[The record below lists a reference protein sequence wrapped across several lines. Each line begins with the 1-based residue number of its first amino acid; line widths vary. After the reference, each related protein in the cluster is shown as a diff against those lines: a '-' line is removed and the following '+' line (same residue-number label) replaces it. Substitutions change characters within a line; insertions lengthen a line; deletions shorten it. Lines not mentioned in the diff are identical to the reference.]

1 MKELFKNKKIMI
13 TAAILIMVVAVIII
27 VRRNRK
33 DKDSGNSSDGGSSSD
48 GFSSGGSSSGG
59 GSSLPMAS
67 FPLTPYSQAGE
78 YSAAKG
84 SYGQQIANLQ
94 KICSQKFGHKLQVDG
109 KFGPKSEVAFMQC
122 FGSPFKPP
130 YGEEVYNGF
139 IAKNGYGIV

>member
-33 DKDSGNSSDGGSSSD
+33 DKDSGSSSDGGS
-48 GFSSGGSSSGG
+48 SSGGSSSGG

-109 KFGPKSEVAFMQC
+109 KYGPKSEETFLKC
-122 FGSPFKPP
+122 FGSP
-130 YGEEVYNGF
+130 YGVTYSKEVYNGF
-139 IAKNGYGIV
+139 IATHGYGIV